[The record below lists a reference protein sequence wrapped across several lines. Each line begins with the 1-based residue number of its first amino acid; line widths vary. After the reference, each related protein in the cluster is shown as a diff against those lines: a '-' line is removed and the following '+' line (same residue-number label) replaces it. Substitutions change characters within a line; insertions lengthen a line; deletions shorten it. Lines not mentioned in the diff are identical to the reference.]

1 MERSVVA
8 REDAATAGDGARRLD
23 EGVTG
28 RADVDEVSEKEDMA
42 V

>member
-1 MERSVVA
+1 MA
-8 REDAATAGDGARRLD
+8 REDAATTGDGARRLD

-28 RADVDEVSEKEDMA
+28 RGDADEVSEKEVMA